1 VLYSTLRQYL
11 CLLQRVEDLLVQELI
26 AQLPVETLTVP
37 VLPRSTGRDVQGP
50 RAQLAPP
57 LPQLLGNE
65 LPLSERMCSGIPRTN
80 ITSAN
85 VSPNPEAQDRANR
98 DDAAADRGKHRE
110 RNYPTSLQGSQPSA
124 EPMSDG
130 FRRSFSTFTRND
142 AVTRRRGKC
151 DGGPVGTP
159 YNGPMSLT
167 RTDGK
172 RGPNSHRAT
181 RAGTPAVQLVH
192 FRVLGPPFCG
202 AERRAGAMGWGRSL
216 SKFGPSIKMMQSPWV
231 SRACVGA
238 AVASAE
244 CTK

>member
-1 VLYSTLRQYL
+1 MYK
-11 CLLQRVEDLLVQELI
+11 
-26 AQLPVETLTVP
+26 
-37 VLPRSTGRDVQGP
+37 GP

-80 ITSAN
+80 IKSAN

-142 AVTRRRGKC
+142 AVTRIRGKY
-151 DGGPVGTP
+151 DGRPVDTP
-159 YNGPMSLT
+159 YKGPMNLT
-167 RTDGK
+167 RTAPFPRLALSVSFWDPQISVLVFAPQLPRCRLLRLI
-172 RGPNSHRAT
+172 RGS
-181 RAGTPAVQLVH
+181 
-192 FRVLGPPFCG
+192 
-202 AERRAGAMGWGRSL
+202 SL
-216 SKFGPSIKMMQSPWV
+216 EP
-231 SRACVGA
+231 
-238 AVASAE
+238 
-244 CTK
+244 